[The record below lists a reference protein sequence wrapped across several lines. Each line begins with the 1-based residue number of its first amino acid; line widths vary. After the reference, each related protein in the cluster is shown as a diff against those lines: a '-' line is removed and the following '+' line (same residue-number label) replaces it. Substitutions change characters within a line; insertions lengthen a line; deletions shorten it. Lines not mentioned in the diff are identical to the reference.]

1 MRTNSSELFIKLV
14 IIILSL
20 AMMITKMHS
29 YNMQVSI
36 TKMLSAQKKQLIN
49 SQNDRT
55 VSKWVKGAPSGNKGS
70 DGGADGLADK
80 QLTLQLFEEDRCT
93 LCIKNRLHST
103 KVAS

>member
-20 AMMITKMHS
+20 AMMIMKMHS

-55 VSKWVKGAPSGNKGS
+55 DSKWVKGAPSGNKGS

-80 QLTLQLFEEDRCT
+80 QLFEEDRCT
-93 LCIKNRLHST
+93 LCIKKRLHST
-103 KVAS
+103 KIAS